1 MENSTAIVKHNFE
14 AAKGEIRRFSNNLPS
29 NQPFEKVETDAGL
42 FGWSDHKVTGEEL
55 NNLTDKIQGRFIA
68 LNSSLR
74 DVVKEFNEVFNALD
88 ALDKD
93 YIQAILFAVNEA
105 KESSKKALDA
115 QKNIGKTIEALK
127 LTVEKLKGLDAQVSA
142 IDAKFKELD
151 STNSRAEELYHSF
164 EEQYNPQE
172 IQQIHDELLNLHNNV
187 ESLQL
192 FATSVESIKHLY
204 QIDESW
210 DKLNNTETLLTKTVG
225 DLSILTNR
233 VSLFSSATETKFNE
247 FSALMSTC
255 SADCKK
261 LFESIESHTSLLS
274 GLRSDMNKYY
284 GEFNDN
290 IKNLED
296 RFLDLDVFRKDI
308 DAIPHLHD
316 LNLIWEDIQFVK
328 TEILSVQ
335 GILSGLSAHVD
346 SEVLEIKKAIE
357 NMKVQMSL
365 ENKLLNRKVII
376 AYIIGGVGCAASI
389 VLFILNIL
397 NII

>member
-14 AAKGEIRRFSNNLPS
+14 AAKGKIQRFSNNLPS

-55 NNLTDKIQGRFIA
+55 NSLTDKLQGRFIA

-74 DVVKEFNEVFNALD
+74 EVVKEFNEVYNALD

-93 YIQAILFAVNEA
+93 YTQAILIAVNEA
-105 KESSKKALDA
+105 KDSSKKALDA
-115 QKNIGKTIEALK
+115 QENIGKTILALK
-127 LTVEKLKGLDAQVSA
+127 VTVDNLKELKSQVSA

-172 IQQIHDELLNLHNNV
+172 FQQIHDELLNLHNNV

-192 FATSVESIKHLY
+192 SATSVESIKHLY

-210 DKLNNTETLLTKTVG
+210 DKLNDTVN
-225 DLSILTNR
+225 DLSVLENR
-233 VSLFSSATETKFNE
+233 VSIFSSSSESKLNE
-247 FSALMSTC
+247 LSALVNTC

-261 LFESIESHTSLLS
+261 IFENLESNTSLIS

-284 GEFNDN
+284 GECNDN
-290 IKNLED
+290 IKNLEG
-296 RFLDLDVFRKDI
+296 RLMDLDAFRKDI

-316 LNLIWEDIQFVK
+316 MNLIWEDIQFVK

-335 GILSGLSAHVD
+335 GILSGVSAHVD
-346 SEVLEIKKAIE
+346 SEVLEIKKEIE

-365 ENKLLNRKVII
+365 ENKLLSKKVII
-376 AYIIGGVGCAASI
+376 AYIIGGVGFAASI